1 VKEILWSQISSIER
15 MSVKSYAYIMD
26 DGGDVGDFDMFDDF
40 SKKIVKNPTFERFY
54 ELLKEGEDFYL
65 YLVED
70 FNSKDERFFIRSYL
84 ENINLLHPEHT
95 KKVKVY
101 RSYADYL
108 MFELNQYFKDIVK
121 EIISRN
127 TKKIRIHFGIERK
140 QVISHIYELD
150 FIYTQH
156 ATLEVELFLTI
167 KEVF

>member
-1 VKEILWSQISSIER
+1 MKEILWSQISSIER
-15 MSVKSYAYIMD
+15 MFVKSYTYIMD
-26 DGGDVGDFDMFDDF
+26 DGEVGPFEMFDDF
-40 SKKIVKNPTFERFY
+40 SKKIVKNTTFERFY

-70 FNSKDERFFIRSYL
+70 FNSKDERFFIKSYL
-84 ENINLLHPEHT
+84 ENMNLLHPEHT

-127 TKKIRIHFGIERK
+127 TKKIKIHFGIEGK
-140 QVISHIYELD
+140 QVIHH
-150 FIYTQH
+150 IYTQY
-156 ATLEVELFLTI
+156 ATLEVKLFLTI